1 MTSLTNSNE
10 CIIIKDNEEPQD
22 FMSKLGKLMNDPNF
36 KQFFVEYFKDWTDVK
51 TSIMLMK
58 TYAFIDDEYYKNTGV
73 KMAPEEVINILKKMI
88 QDKECRQFLV
98 EEMSEFIKDTRKGKF
113 LEYYT
118 HAQLN

>member
-1 MTSLTNSNE
+1 MTSLVNSNE
-10 CIIIKDNEEPQD
+10 CIIIRDNEEPLD

-51 TSIMLMK
+51 TAIMLMK
-58 TYAFIDDEYYKNTGV
+58 TYAFIDDEYYKNTGK

-88 QDKECRQFLV
+88 QDKDCRQFLV

-113 LEYYT
+113 LEYYK
-118 HAQLN
+118 HVQLN